1 MESKEDSQISIKL
14 LVLGDSAVGKT
25 SILIRYVENSFDE
38 CCISTLGVDY
48 KVKYIKYKNTKIK
61 LQLWDT
67 SGEEKYRSISTNLIR
82 NTQGLLIVFD
92 LTNEDSF
99 QNIKDWINAAD
110 DYNPNLKKILIGN
123 KLDLEDERKVNN
135 EALINFANNK
145 NIKFFETSAKDGTN
159 IEEAFKALVD
169 LLFENKTEQEII
181 EEYGNQDTS
190 FSIESEKKDKK
201 KKKKNKKDCC

>member
-1 MESKEDSQISIKL
+1 MENKEDSQISIKL

-25 SILIRYVENSFDE
+25 SILIRYVENNFDE

-48 KVKYIKYKNTKIK
+48 KVKYIKYKNIKIK

-92 LTNEDSF
+92 LTNKDSF
-99 QNIKDWINAAD
+99 QNIKDWINAAE

-159 IEEAFKALVD
+159 IEEAFQALVD
-169 LLFENKTEQEII
+169 LLFGNKTEQEII

-190 FSIESEKKDKK
+190 FSIEKEKKDKK